1 MDRQMY
7 RSLSGGVAGVAM
19 LLEVFGILA
28 LVTGGASWLLLN
40 TAPDAERAQAVTI
53 CGVVSL
59 VVACAATG
67 WTAARVSGCATPR
80 CGISHGLLTTIIGLT
95 ALATLLWL
103 ALRESADFYSVG
115 VALGWIEIPEEVL
128 RLPDVP
134 LAPSST
140 TAPELEIEPAYLAR
154 ERTVDTLTHVVIVL
168 LMLAGAGA
176 FGGLAGSDYAHHSHP
191 A

>member
-1 MDRQMY
+1 MNRY
-7 RSLSGGVAGVAM
+7 VHRSLSGTVAGVTT
-19 LLEVFGILA
+19 LLGVFGVLA
-28 LVTGGASWLLLN
+28 LTTGGVSWLLLDN
-40 TAPDAERAQAVTI
+40 APAADRARAATI

-59 VVACAATG
+59 IVACAATG

-80 CGISHGLLTTIIGLT
+80 YGISHGLLTTIIGLT
-95 ALATLLWL
+95 ALTTLLWL

-140 TAPELEIEPAYLAR
+140 TAPELEIEPAHLAR
-154 ERTVDTLTHVVIVL
+154 ERTVDTLTYMIVVL
-168 LMLAGAGA
+168 LLAAGAGA
-176 FGGLAGSDYAHHSHP
+176 FGGFAGTGYAHHSHP